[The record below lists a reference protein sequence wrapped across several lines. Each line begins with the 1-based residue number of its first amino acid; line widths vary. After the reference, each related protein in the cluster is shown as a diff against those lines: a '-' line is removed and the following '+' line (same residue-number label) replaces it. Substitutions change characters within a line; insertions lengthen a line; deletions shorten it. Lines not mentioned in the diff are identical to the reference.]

1 MLGVMLGVIPGV
13 ILGAIPGAMDAAVRS
28 IAPGV
33 TRVCAPGATRTPN
46 ARRNTSTYAAG
57 ARSAGCGYIAGIM
70 SRPIASANSADMSIE
85 VAAAMFAPLA
95 SGSAGRNP

>member
-1 MLGVMLGVIPGV
+1 MLNVMLGVMLGMMP
-13 ILGAIPGAMDAAVRS
+13 AAARS

-33 TRVCAPGATRTPN
+33 TRVCAPGAARTPN

-70 SRPIASANSADMSIE
+70 SRPIASANSADMSME
-85 VAAAMFAPLA
+85 VAAAMFAPFA